1 MCQEDEEGVIIG
13 GYMRQGGKYSRERE
27 IGCVRVK
34 DFCEY
39 EDEKKMNTLEVSV
52 FLLVKASFLLHS
64 FYL

>member
-34 DFCEY
+34 DLCEY
-39 EDEKKMNTLEVSV
+39 EDEKYE
-52 FLLVKASFLLHS
+52 
-64 FYL
+64 YLRSKCFSTSKSIFSST